1 MQSGRGGVVA
11 SSRTS
16 GEPIRRPGPIWLL
29 PRPPRT
35 WKESLLRS
43 EYFATL
49 IQAFFL
55 SLGLQIALALAAI
68 LGFAVVVS
76 SGASALAFALVDAA
90 AMHNLR
96 CGFLRFALFCGERGI
111 GREQGSYS
119 GRNERSLY
127 HFSVQHRSSFECCTA
142 VIGPL
147 PDGAG
152 RWQEAPL
159 GALLLRWTG
168 SHGYRFWSFAP
179 AKAIPGPSS
188 IEAGRF
194 RYFHQLVPEAE
205 GRGAVLRRKTTRWQV
220 GTSPDGQ
227 PRDPNQG
234 RR

>member
-29 PRPPRT
+29 PRPPITGKR
-35 WKESLLRS
+35 SLLRS

-68 LGFAVVVS
+68 LGFAGVVS

-96 CGFLRFALFCGERGI
+96 CGFLRFALILGERGI

-127 HFSVQHRSSFECCTA
+127 RFSAQHRSSLECGTA

-152 RWQEAPL
+152 RWQRHRSVL
-159 GALLLRWTG
+159 
-168 SHGYRFWSFAP
+168 HYY
-179 AKAIPGPSS
+179 
-188 IEAGRF
+188 AGRVSWLPLF
-194 RYFHQLVPEAE
+194 PQARAGSGGER
-205 GRGAVLRRKTTRWQV
+205 GRVTAQSYAMAGGHESKWPA
-220 GTSPDGQ
+220 P
-227 PRDPNQG
+227 
-234 RR
+234 